1 MTQEKV
7 LILIGIVNLI
17 IAILYFL
24 ILVFKK
30 DFTRAFIML
39 IFMLICPVIAPM
51 FLLSSDIQRL
61 LFRNKDIDIENL
73 SFRTDRLDMITEPDY
88 EKEINIVPIEEALII
103 SNNQEKRRVILDV
116 LKTDYEAS
124 LEVINLG
131 LANED
136 SETAHYVASVITDV
150 KSNFKLNVQQMKEKI
165 EKEPELTETIPL
177 VLNYIHSFL
186 IKKVLSEIEEITYI
200 EQYELMLKQLFENNI
215 NLVTGEMFKNVIEH
229 LLSAGR
235 KDSAS
240 QWGERAMQYRPE
252 DLDTYKGLLRLY
264 YETDDRVNFLELL
277 KTLKKSNIEYDKECI
292 ELFDYYKI

>member
-7 LILIGIVNLI
+7 LLLIGIVNLVFAI
-17 IAILYFL
+17 IYF
-24 ILVFKK
+24 IVLVIKK
-30 DFTRAFIML
+30 DLTRAFLML
-39 IFMLICPVIAPM
+39 LFMIICPVIAPM
-51 FLLSSDIQRL
+51 FLLSSGIQRI

-73 SFRTDRLDMITEPDY
+73 SFRTDKLDMITEPDY

-116 LKTDYEAS
+116 LKADYEGS
-124 LEVINLG
+124 LEVISQG
-131 LANED
+131 LENED

-177 VLNYIHSFL
+177 VLNYIHNFL
-186 IKKVLSEIEEITYI
+186 TKKVLSEIEEITYI
-200 EQYELMLKQLFENNI
+200 EQYELMLKQLFDNNI
-215 NLVTGEMFKNVIEH
+215 NLVTGEMFKNVIGH
-229 LLSAGR
+229 LLSIGR
-235 KDSAS
+235 KDNAAS
-240 QWGERAMQYRPE
+240 WGERAMQYRSE

-277 KTLKKSNIEYDKECI
+277 SKLKKSNMEYDNECI
-292 ELFDYYKI
+292 ELFNYYRI